1 MKTGKRA
8 AAVALAIGLAVTGSM
23 ASFADTPGVKE
34 VGGLGADG
42 TADSTLTG
50 TINITNIQVEV
61 PIKASFDID
70 PNVAIT
76 ADTTIVTST
85 DAATNTNQI
94 TGQADN
100 YTIKNLSKVP
110 LTVSITGVKTMTG
123 AAEDTPPLVNTM
135 NGLTGKNVMFAVR
148 KDGEAI
154 KYPAADAD
162 STGKWMMAD
171 VIKPG
176 APYYVTEGGASANV
190 LGPVGSGTANLT
202 MKLYGATGDG
212 WRNGDSFQ
220 VIPTF
225 TIALQ
230 SASS

>member
-1 MKTGKRA
+1 MKRGKRA

-42 TADSTLTG
+42 TANSTLTG

-85 DAATNTNQI
+85 DATNTNQI
-94 TGQADN
+94 TGQASN

-110 LTVSITGVKTMTG
+110 LVVSITGIKTNDGTTDG
-123 AAEDTPPLVNTM
+123 IPELVNTM
-135 NGLTGKNVMFAVR
+135 DDLTGKNVMFAVR
-148 KDGEAI
+148 KNGEAI
-154 KYPAADAD
+154 KYPAAATD
-162 STGKWMMAD
+162 STQKWMMAD
-171 VIKPG
+171 AIKPDS
-176 APYYVTEGGASANV
+176 PYYVTEGGASANV
-190 LGPVGSGTANLT
+190 LGPVGSSTADIT

-212 WRNGDSFQ
+212 WRNGESFD